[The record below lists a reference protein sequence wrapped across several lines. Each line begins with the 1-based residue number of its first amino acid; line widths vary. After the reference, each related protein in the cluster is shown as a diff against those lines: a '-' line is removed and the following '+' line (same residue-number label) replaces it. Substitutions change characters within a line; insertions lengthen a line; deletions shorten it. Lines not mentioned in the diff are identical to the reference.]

1 MKCSK
6 CLANLDSTDC
16 YCPSC
21 GKKNPF
27 VSVTAHNNVLF
38 HLHLD
43 DDIEVKEA
51 DVPTYN
57 VSSAYPLASKNAAK
71 NYSTP
76 LNAGGS
82 PAASSAGSSA
92 GTSAGKNAKTNPA
105 GCVMLIVFLF
115 VLISFIVTLLD

>member
-27 VSVTAHNNVLF
+27 VSATAHSNVLF

-76 LNAGGS
+76 LNAAGS

-92 GTSAGKNAKTNPA
+92 GKNAKANPA
-105 GCVMLIVFLF
+105 GCMVLIIFLF